1 MATVTTSENCRV
13 CVRSVPVRFYFLG
26 HRSYLFIKTIDPD
39 EVLEIHYCLVGGAL
53 GSRLFS
59 SRGLTS
65 SCS

>member
-1 MATVTTSENCRV
+1 MATVTTSENGCVR
-13 CVRSVPVRFYFLG
+13 VRSVPVRFYFLG

-39 EVLEIHYCLVGGAL
+39 ELPEIHYCLAGEAL

-59 SRGLTS
+59 SPGLTS